1 MTSASLLKMSVPTS
15 DTATSAQ
22 GLLMPKL
29 QYRFRATFT
38 NFGIGNTGGST
49 GPVTQ
54 QIMDFS
60 RPAVT
65 FDNIDLPIYNSTV
78 KIAGKHSWADITC
91 KLRDDAAGTASSLV
105 AGQLQKQ
112 LDFNE
117 QSSSQAGIDYKFTV
131 QFDVLDGGN
140 GTNSPTVLETWYV
153 YGAYLQGVNYDAANY
168 ATNEVMTISMTIR
181 YDNAQQ
187 VLNNDITNGVGSTST
202 GSTQGQG
209 QAGIN
214 PALSTG
220 AGGPNFV

>member
-1 MTSASLLKMSVPTS
+1 MTSASLLNMSVPAADNNTP
-15 DTATSAQ
+15 TQ

-38 NFGIGNTGGST
+38 NFGITSAT

-54 QIMDFS
+54 QVMEFS

-78 KIAGKHSWADITC
+78 KIAGKHSWADVNC
-91 KLRDDAAGTASSLV
+91 KLRDDASGTASTLV

-140 GTNSPTVLETWYV
+140 GTNAPTVLETWYL

-168 ATNEVMTISMTIR
+168 GSNEVMTITMTIR
-181 YDNAQQ
+181 FDNAEQ
-187 VLNNDITNGVGSTST
+187 VLSNGQGVGTTST
-202 GSTQGQG
+202 ATVPGQG
-209 QAGIN
+209 QQGQPIAN
-214 PALSTG
+214 
-220 AGGPNFV
+220 